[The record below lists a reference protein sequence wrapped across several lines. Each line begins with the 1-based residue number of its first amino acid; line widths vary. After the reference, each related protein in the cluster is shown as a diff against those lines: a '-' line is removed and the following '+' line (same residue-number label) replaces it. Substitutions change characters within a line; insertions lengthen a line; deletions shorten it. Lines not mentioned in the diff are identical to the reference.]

1 MGAFF
6 YDLLTIPARQF
17 EKTCQ
22 FSTRMLEI

>member
-6 YDLLTIPARQF
+6 YDLLPIRDRQF
-17 EKTCQ
+17 EKTSQ